1 MLTAMVMATALST
14 WRFDLSP
21 VASEPGRVAVTPQQ
35 AYSSGQYGYEPG
47 ASKDGFLFSVAV
59 PEGVYRVTI
68 RFGGTEP
75 GRTTVKAEARR
86 LVARDVVTP
95 ANAAVTRSFLVHV
108 RSPALPPPPANAPGA
123 SAVSLSDQEAQ
134 SLTWDDKLTL
144 EFLGRPRVAAIDIEP
159 VESPVIYLAGD
170 STVTDQPAEPV
181 ASWGQMLPALLTP
194 DIAVANYAHSGET
207 LKSFISELR
216 LAKILS
222 TLKPGDWLFVQFGHN
237 DQKAQWPQTYADPQ
251 TTYPAYLRVFIAE
264 ARRRGAHPVLV
275 TSPERRNFRDGRIV
289 DSLGDYPEAVRRVA
303 REEGVPLIDLNDS
316 SRRIY
321 EALGPDGSVAL
332 FNDGGADRTHHN
344 NAGAWLLAR
353 AVAAQIAQE
362 IPELTD
368 HVAPE
373 ARRFIPAP
381 AMMDETEII
390 ASDAYTRQRPRG
402 D

>member
-21 VASEPGRVAVTPQQ
+21 AASEPGRVAVTPQHT
-35 AYSSGQYGYEPG
+35 YSSGQYGYEPG
-47 ASKDGFLFSVAV
+47 ASEDGFLFSVAV

-75 GRTTVKAEARR
+75 GRTTVKGEARR
-86 LVARDVVTP
+86 LMARDVVTP
-95 ANAAVTRSFLVHV
+95 ANTAVTRSFLVHV
-108 RSPALPPPPANAPGA
+108 RSPALPPPPANAPGG
-123 SAVSLSDQEAQ
+123 SAVSLSDQEAH

-144 EFLGRPRVAAIDIEP
+144 EFLGRPSVAAIDIEP
-159 VESPVIYLAGD
+159 VKAPVIYLAGD
-170 STVTDQPAEPV
+170 STVTDQPAEPA

-222 TLKPGDWLFVQFGHN
+222 TLKAGDWLFVQFGHN

-251 TTYPAYLRVFIAE
+251 ITYPAYLRVFIAE

-275 TSPERRNFRDGRIV
+275 TSPERRNFRDGGIV

-303 REEGVPLIDLNDS
+303 REEGVPLIDLNES

-321 EALGPDGSVAL
+321 EALGPDASVAL

-353 AVAAQIAQE
+353 AVAAQVAQQ

-368 HVAPE
+368 HVSPE
-373 ARRFIPAP
+373 ARRFIPDA
-381 AMMDETEII
+381 ARADEADITP
-390 ASDAYTRQRPRG
+390 SDAYTRQRPRG